1 MVKILSEGDGKHRV
15 EDEHDQRI
23 GWINGRTI
31 GFRGFATEHDA
42 REAAVSAREALDRML
57 RSQYPGWPRRETV
70 VKRLRTVHDG
80 AYEWFY
86 DGQSAIARL
95 LRPQRRAYD
104 PSFGIELVLPSF
116 ASEGLAVAAA
126 YAATRAI
133 EPHRDEPPPPRRS
146 RALLSRVDRSPPP
159 GGDAA

>member
-15 EDEHDQRI
+15 EDEHERSI
-23 GWINGRTI
+23 GWVSGRTI

-42 REAAVSAREALDRML
+42 REAAVSARAALDRML
-57 RSQYPGWPRRETV
+57 RSQYPGWPQRDTV

-86 DGQSAIARL
+86 DGHAAIARL

-126 YAATRAI
+126 YAATRAV
-133 EPHRDEPPPPRRS
+133 EPHRDELPPPSPRMSLR
-146 RALLSRVDRSPPP
+146 RADRPST